1 LKSKI
6 SIFMGMKPD
15 AGGIKIRNGNEI
27 WNFVDITN
35 YIIS

>member
-1 LKSKI
+1 MVLQAIFGLKSKI

-27 WNFVDITN
+27 
-35 YIIS
+35 